1 MSIMKR
7 AVSIDGVHYIVA
19 EYIIALLYS
28 AGERNPRDDIL
39 ARLTA
44 VLDELGTDRIRHLN
58 KTSRNYN

>member
-7 AVSIDGVHYIVA
+7 AVSIDGVHIVAVA
-19 EYIIALLYS
+19 EYFIALLYS

-58 KTSRNYN
+58 KIKP